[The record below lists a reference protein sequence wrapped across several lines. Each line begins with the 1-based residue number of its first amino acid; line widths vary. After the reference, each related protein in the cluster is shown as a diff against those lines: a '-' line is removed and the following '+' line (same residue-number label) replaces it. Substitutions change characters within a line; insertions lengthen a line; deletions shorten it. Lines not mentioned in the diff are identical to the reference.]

1 MKQTNL
7 PFIENLSLESLA
19 SIEKS
24 LVSKGQH
31 FLIDQINWKE
41 YPYLPKVDAYIAR
54 NQTHIVLMYKVEG
67 LDLRAKAM
75 EDNGRVWEDSCCEFF
90 VSHPSDGTYYNFEL
104 NCIGTLLVAKR
115 TSRHDP
121 LPWTA
126 EQLNQVLRFS
136 SLERKEY
143 DVSGEV
149 EPWTLAM
156 CIPMEQIGLDKNN
169 LPKDLRAN
177 FYKCGDKTA
186 HVHFVSWNP
195 INLPSPDFHCPQF
208 FGKLTLK

>member
-1 MKQTNL
+1 MKL
-7 PFIENLSLESLA
+7 PFIKDFNTLSLKE
-19 SIEKS
+19 IENS
-24 LVSKGQH
+24 LVDKGQH
-31 FLIDQINWKE
+31 FKIDRINWEE

-54 NQTHIVLMYKVEG
+54 NQTHLVILYKVDG

-90 VSHPSDGTYYNFEL
+90 VSHPTDGTYYNFEL
-104 NCIGTLLVAKR
+104 NCIGTLLVSKR

-121 LPWTA
+121 KPWNQ
-126 EQLNQVLRFS
+126 EQLNKVLRFS

-143 DVSGEV
+143 DISGPV
-149 EPWTLAM
+149 KPWTVAM
-156 CIPMEQIGLDKNN
+156 CIPMELIGLDKTD
-169 LPKDLRAN
+169 LPKELRAN

-186 HVHFVSWNP
+186 NVHFVSWSP

-208 FGKLTLK
+208 FGTIRLD